1 MADADDMMEKMKD
14 KEEASYSGR
23 SDVIEFDN
31 SIKIYPN
38 KRLPHLDRGA
48 VKAYAASTRQ
58 GKSLFVLVCEKS
70 LVPRFSNIFGFAS
83 FNNLSMARIIS
94 SGIVYWPST
103 KEEKYVIIFE
113 DNLGNPILSKDINP
127 NSAALGI
134 KYEKALDSIITP
146 LVSVLVDLRNSD
158 LIHGSI
164 STSNLFDGNS
174 SNIEKV
180 MLGEC
185 VSTPASYCQPIL
197 YEPIERALCDPEGR
211 GVGTIA
217 DDVYSFGVTLATIL
231 RSHDP
236 LSGASDREIIK
247 HKIDVGSYQ
256 ALIGNGKITGPVLEL
271 LRGALHD
278 DISQRWNIDDI
289 EAWIDGRRLSPKQAI
304 KRNKA
309 NRPLSFNGNKYI
321 RPQILAVDLA
331 DNISEAA
338 QLIESGG
345 LSRWIVRS
353 LSDNNLDE
361 RIEEAVDLS
370 GDNKRGA
377 SYLEKLVARVSIAL
391 FPGFPISYKKIV
403 FHPYGFGDS
412 LAKAISDKS
421 DISSYVDVLNQN
433 LVMYW
438 VNMQNDILADI
449 VHITSKFDAARN
461 YVQQNN
467 LAFGIERVLYHMCPD
482 APCYSEKF
490 SNYYVRTAE
499 DLLRVYNILGKDK
512 NKRPVKFIDRHVVSF
527 LLVHEKKVIESNLV
541 GLNSSDEHRVVL
553 ATLRILGEMQ
563 RKLRVKKLEGITDW
577 LADYVEPLYE
587 RIHDRDERVRIKE
600 KINKLK
606 DSGDIRKMLDI
617 LDNDNRK
624 VEDYNNFQN
633 AMVEYK
639 NLVYEREQLR
649 RKLVNKNTYGIG
661 IGREWAAVVSGII
674 SIIVIMALLFIYL
687 VKGESVF

>member
-1 MADADDMMEKMKD
+1 MTDADDMVEETKN
-14 KEEASYSGR
+14 KEQSSYSGR

-38 KRLPHLDRGA
+38 KRLPYLDRSV

-58 GKSLFVLVCEKS
+58 GKSLFALVCDKS

-94 SGIVYWPST
+94 SGIVYWPSA

-113 DNLGNPILSKDINP
+113 DNLGKPILSGDINP
-127 NSAALGI
+127 NSVALGI
-134 KYEKALDSIITP
+134 KYEKVLDSIITP

-185 VSTPASYCQPIL
+185 VSTPASYCQPVL
-197 YEPIERALCDPEGR
+197 YEPIERALCDPEAR

-217 DDVYSFGVTLATIL
+217 DDVYSFGVTIATIL
-231 RSHDP
+231 RSNNP

-247 HKIDVGSYQ
+247 HKIDVGSYL

-271 LRGALHD
+271 LRGTLHD
-278 DISQRWNIDDI
+278 DVSQRWSVDDI

-309 NRPLSFNGNKYI
+309 NRPLLFNGNKYI

-345 LSRWIVRS
+345 LNRWIVRS
-353 LSDNNLDE
+353 LSDSSLDE
-361 RIEEAVDLS
+361 KIEEAIDLS
-370 GDNKRGA
+370 EKGNN
-377 SYLEKLVARVSIAL
+377 YLEKLVAKVSIAL
-391 FPGFPISYKKIV
+391 FPSFPISYKKIA
-403 FHPYGFGDS
+403 FHPYGFGTS
-412 LAKAISDKS
+412 LAKAIFDKS

-433 LVMYW
+433 FVMYW
-438 VNMQNDILADI
+438 VNMQSDILPDI

-482 APCYSEKF
+482 APCYSDKF
-490 SNYYVRTAE
+490 SDYYVRTAE

-512 NKRPVKFIDRHVVSF
+512 NKRPVKFMDRHVIAF

-541 GLNSSDEHRVVL
+541 GLNSADEHRVVL

-587 RIHDRDERVRIKE
+587 RIHDRDERGKIKD
-600 KINKLK
+600 KINKLR

-617 LDNDNRK
+617 LDNDNKR

-649 RKLVNKNTYGIG
+649 RKLVNKNTYGVG

-674 SIIVIMALLFIYL
+674 SMIVVMALLFIYL